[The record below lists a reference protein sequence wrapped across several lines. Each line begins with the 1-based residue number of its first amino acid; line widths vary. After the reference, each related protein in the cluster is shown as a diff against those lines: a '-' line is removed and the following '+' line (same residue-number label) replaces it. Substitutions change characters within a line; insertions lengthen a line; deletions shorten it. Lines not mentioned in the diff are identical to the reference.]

1 MKLPEIPEN
10 EVQRFDALKE
20 YSILDTLPEKEYD
33 ELTTLASFI
42 CKTPISLISLIDDK
56 RQWFKS
62 RLGLA
67 AKETPKDY
75 AFCAHAINTPNEV
88 FIIPDSRKDER
99 FSDNPLVTDD
109 PYVIF
114 YAGVPLISET
124 GYPLGTLCVI
134 DNTPRELDE
143 DQIKALK
150 YLANQVTRLME
161 KRKQEH
167 KLKML
172 VKELENKN
180 SNLNDFV
187 RVAAHDLKSPLH
199 CITMLSDLVRTEHC
213 SKLDVEGLEMIGL
226 IRNASSELSELI
238 DGIMKYSL
246 DASLI
251 TKDKE
256 TINIKEFLESLSGIV
271 DPSNNVTFNLNFSY
285 SEKIFTNKTALEQI
299 FINIFSNSIK
309 YNDKDLTV
317 IDVTFKTEGE
327 FVVFIIQDN
336 GPGIKEEDRDRI
348 FEIFQTASK
357 SDKYGKKG
365 SGIGLA
371 TVKSLVSV
379 LNGNIEVFPALNEGL
394 KTVITLR
401 K

>member
-1 MKLPEIPEN
+1 
-10 EVQRFDALKE
+10 
-20 YSILDTLPEKEYD
+20 
-33 ELTTLASFI
+33 
-42 CKTPISLISLIDDK
+42 
-56 RQWFKS
+56 
-62 RLGLA
+62 
-67 AKETPKDY
+67 
-75 AFCAHAINTPNEV
+75 
-88 FIIPDSRKDER
+88 
-99 FSDNPLVTDD
+99 
-109 PYVIF
+109 
-114 YAGVPLISET
+114 
-124 GYPLGTLCVI
+124 
-134 DNTPRELDE
+134 
-143 DQIKALK
+143 
-150 YLANQVTRLME
+150 
-161 KRKQEH
+161 
-167 KLKML
+167 
-172 VKELENKN
+172 
-180 SNLNDFV
+180 
-187 RVAAHDLKSPLH
+187 
-199 CITMLSDLVRTEHC
+199 
-213 SKLDVEGLEMIGL
+213 
-226 IRNASSELSELI
+226 
-238 DGIMKYSL
+238 MKYSL